1 MKRVIL
7 VVIAAGVIIAILAG
21 GAYFGSQMLFTPA
34 ASNADS
40 EYGNAV
46 RVMESVIDD
55 GSGPVSLRI
64 IVEPAPELPARP
76 AEASGIFV
84 RKQDNSLFVGTGNI
98 ELDVEINNDETTVNL
113 SSDGPEIEVVVTRDT
128 VFYQEVTDM
137 KMAEPNAR
145 ESGERRIQQE
155 LRKVDSIEEIGE
167 NTEIQAWGRQRGD
180 RVTAEVLVFRQ
191 VSVDF

>member
-1 MKRVIL
+1 MKRIIL
-7 VVIAAGVIIAILAG
+7 VVVAAGVIVAILAG
-21 GAYFGSQMLFTPA
+21 GAYFATQMLFSPKE
-34 ASNADS
+34 ASLDA
-40 EYGNAV
+40 EFGNPV

-55 GSGPVSLRI
+55 GSGPVSMRI
-64 IVEPAPELPARP
+64 IVEPAPELPDRP

-84 RKQDNSLFVGTGNI
+84 RKQDNSIFVGTGNI
-98 ELDVEINNDETTVNL
+98 ELDVEVNNDETTVSL

-137 KMAEPNAR
+137 KMVEPSAR
-145 ESGERRIQQE
+145 KSGERHIQQE